1 MSQIGLGCVTFGR
14 EIDKQQSFE
23 MMDYALEHEINLFD
37 TASAYQNGASET
49 IVGKWLESR
58 RSATDQIII
67 ATKIAPPYVYDRMVE
82 SVDQSLKRLRLE
94 RIDILYFHSW
104 DDSVLTEDALFT
116 IDKLIKQGKIHQI
129 GASNFSENQLRDSI
143 AIQKNNAFTTFQYVQ
158 NNHNLAVSDL
168 TQGFMELCS
177 NNKIEVITY
186 SPLGAGF
193 LTGKYD
199 SGMISG
205 SRFQIIPEHQQ
216 VYFNNEALR
225 KLEMLRDLSNS
236 TGYSTIHLA
245 LIWALNQ
252 SGVKSVLI
260 GGRNVSQLEQAF
272 DAKQFYDRKIF
283 ADLKR
288 ISEWLN

>member
-14 EIDKQQSFE
+14 EIDQEQSFE
-23 MMDYALEHEINLFD
+23 MMDYALENEISLFD

-58 RSATDQIII
+58 RSATDHIIV
-67 ATKIAPPYVYDRMVE
+67 ATKIAPPYVYDRMIE
-82 SVDQSLKRLRLE
+82 SVDQSLKRLRLD
-94 RIDILYFHSW
+94 RINLLYFHSW
-104 DDSVLTEDALFT
+104 NDSVFTEDALFT
-116 IDKLIKQGKIHQI
+116 IDKLVKQGKIHKI
-129 GASNFSENQLRDSI
+129 GASNFSEDQLRDSI
-143 AIQKNNAFTTFQYVQ
+143 AIQKYNGLTCFQYAQ

-168 TQGFMELCS
+168 SLDFMEFCH

-225 KLEMLRDLSNS
+225 KLKMLRDLSNS

-252 SGVKSVLI
+252 PGVKSVLI

-272 DAKQFYDRKIF
+272 DAKQFYDKKIF
-283 ADLKR
+283 ADLNR